1 MTDDVPI
8 NFTKK
13 SFAFSFTDY
22 SGWQDCA
29 IQADGDFIIIELH
42 HQEHKVVL
50 VVGKTLVREIFRI
63 KGKISRSR
71 KLKKFSKAEA
81 YNVGKGGERLRVD

>member
-1 MTDDVPI
+1 M
-8 NFTKK
+8 
-13 SFAFSFTDY
+13 
-22 SGWQDCA
+22 
-29 IQADGDFIIIELH
+29 
-42 HQEHKVVL
+42 
-50 VVGKTLVREIFRI
+50 GKTLVREIFRI